1 MAWLWNEYGLKRVP
15 ARKPRKPG
23 EKPRLAYVERDLSRS
38 EQLIASL
45 TDVLAPPLAV
55 AVGQALGLDALP
67 APVVEEMAALKDLTR
82 VATRGQ
88 WDRAAA
94 VHCLCGVP

>member
-1 MAWLWNEYGLKRVP
+1 MPDTPRFPGLK
-15 ARKPRKPG
+15 
-23 EKPRLAYVERDLSRS
+23 LADADWLVQTALSVGVERGF
-38 EQLIASL
+38 
-45 TDVLAPPLAV
+45 PPLAV

-82 VATRGQ
+82 IATRGQ

>member
-1 MAWLWNEYGLKRVP
+1 M
-15 ARKPRKPG
+15 
-23 EKPRLAYVERDLSRS
+23 
-38 EQLIASL
+38 
-45 TDVLAPPLAV
+45 LAPPLAV

-67 APVVEEMAALKDLTR
+67 APVVEEMAALKELTR